1 MYTQLPCYIFF
12 FYVFYTLFFPLKALM
27 PEELM
32 MKHSYNKKE
41 KPVNTD
47 GKQMAIV
54 KMWGKFWNY
63 ELKF

>member
-1 MYTQLPCYIFF
+1 
-12 FYVFYTLFFPLKALM
+12 M

-63 ELKF
+63 ELRF